1 MSKTKTDINI
11 KDYPIIELEVDQIKK
26 DPSNPNV
33 MSLEQMN
40 GLEKSMINFGRLK
53 HIVVD
58 QDNVLIDGEHRL
70 EVEKA
75 IGTTK
80 VNVIQV
86 NVKDEIERKIIR
98 ETLNKLH
105 GEYNKEKES
114 SELLAIFENQ
124 RLDELAE
131 LLAKPKQELENLI
144 SRYNPD
150 ISFEREEDESKL
162 PSLYDTE
169 SFVKKG
175 EIWQLGRHKLLCGDS
190 HNDLPI
196 LLENIKPDLLL
207 TDPPYGIGIVSHDL
221 STIGGA
227 KPVTIG
233 GVVGK
238 KNTKSIGGNYVVP
251 AGQYRSIHEDDKP
264 FDPTEFLDIANNHI
278 LFGANYFCDKLPIS
292 PCWLIWYKRKEEWSN
307 KDITFAECELAW
319 SDFDRPASVYNVV
332 WMGLIKEGEHGKRL
346 HPTQKP
352 VKLFNQI
359 IKDFTQENNIILDPF
374 LGSGSTLIACEQT
387 NRICYGMEIDEHYCS
402 VIIKRWENYTGE
414 KAVKLS
420 T

>member
-1 MSKTKTDINI
+1 MSNQNKTEIEI
-11 KDYPIIELEVDQIKK
+11 KNYPVIELDVSQIKK

-33 MSLEQMN
+33 MTLEQMN
-40 GLEKSMINFGRLK
+40 GLEKSLLNYGRLK

-75 IGTTK
+75 IGTDK

-86 NVKDEIERKIIR
+86 NVKDEIERKMIR

-105 GEYNKEKES
+105 GTYDKQKES
-114 SELLAIFENQ
+114 NELLAIFENQ
-124 RLDELAE
+124 KLDELAE
-131 LLAKPKQELENLI
+131 LLAQPKQDLENLI
-144 SRYNPD
+144 SRYNPNVK
-150 ISFEREEDESKL
+150 FEREEDETKL

-169 SFVKKG
+169 AFVKKG
-175 EIWQLGRHKLLCGDS
+175 EIWKLGEHKLLCGDS

-196 LLENIKPDLLL
+196 LLGHIEPDLLL
-207 TDPPYGIGIVSHDL
+207 TDPPYGISIVKGLH
-221 STIGGA
+221 
-227 KPVTIG
+227 
-233 GVVGK
+233 
-238 KNTKSIGGNYVVP
+238 NSIGGSKP
-251 AGQYRSIHEDDKP
+251 ITIGRSDPTNILKANDYKPVYDDDKP
-264 FDPTEFLDIANNHI
+264 FDPNEYLGLANNHI
-278 LFGANYFCDKLPIS
+278 LFGANYFADKLPIS
-292 PCWLIWYKRKEEWSN
+292 PCWLIWYKRKEEWNN

-319 SDFDRPASVYNVV
+319 SDFDKSSLIYNVV

-359 IKDFTQENNIILDPF
+359 IKDFTQENDTILDPF

-387 NRICYGMEIDEHYCS
+387 NRICYGCEIDEHYCS
-402 VIIKRWENYTGE
+402 VIIKRWENYTGQQ
-414 KAVKLS
+414 AVKLQN
-420 T
+420 